1 MENVLENKMEKLRE
15 YKLNFD
21 SSMEDICR
29 LKVI

>member
-15 YKLNFD
+15 CKLNFD
-21 SSMEDICR
+21 SSVEDICR